1 MVSDHAAYAGLKV
14 VDLSQGVAGP
24 YCAMLLA
31 QHGADVIKVEPIQDG
46 DWGRIIGTRYGD
58 QSAYSLTANNGKRSI
73 ALDLKS
79 AAGREVLWRLVN
91 GAAVFLQGFR
101 PGVIDRLG
109 FGYEAVAAVEPS
121 IVYLS
126 VSGFGPTGPLA
137 ERPAMDPV
145 LQGYT
150 GLIAEN
156 VGEDGI
162 PHRVPIIPVD
172 MACALYG
179 FSAVAPAL
187 YARRET
193 GRGAHIEASL
203 MQAAAGFQVVR
214 MLQTYL
220 EGQLRPGAAPSGIYR
235 TSDGWIN
242 IIVARQ
248 HEWVALCKALDLV
261 DLATDRRYVTLDGRI
276 ENADALRAHLR
287 PLLAKQDFA
296 TLSARLAA
304 HKVMH
309 ERINSYKEFLDQE
322 HVAASGAIG
331 WVEQKG
337 IPQAM
342 PLPNIIGADPFR
354 TGDPRT
360 QAPGLGEHGP
370 AILREHG
377 YTEPEIA
384 ALTADHVLGAPAP

>member
-1 MVSDHAAYAGLKV
+1 MSDHAAYTGLKV
-14 VDLSQGVAGP
+14 IDLSQGVAGP

-31 QHGADVIKVEPIQDG
+31 QHGANVIKVEPIENG

-73 ALDLKS
+73 ALNLKS
-79 AAGREVLWRLVN
+79 EAGREVLWRLTR
-91 GAAVFLQGFR
+91 GADVFMQGFR

-109 FGYEAVAAVEPS
+109 FGYPAVAAVVPS

-126 VSGFGPTGPLA
+126 VSGFGQTGPLA

-150 GLIAEN
+150 GLITEN

-172 MACALYG
+172 MACALYA

-187 YARRET
+187 YARRDT
-193 GRGAHIEASL
+193 GRGTHIEASL
-203 MQAAAGFQVVR
+203 MQAAAAFQVVR
-214 MLQTYL
+214 MLQTHL
-220 EGQLRPGAAPSGIYR
+220 EGQLRPAAAPSGIYR
-235 TSDGWIN
+235 TTDGWIN
-242 IIVARQ
+242 VIVARQ
-248 HEWVALCKALDLV
+248 HEWEALCKALGLG
-261 DLATDRRYVTLDGRI
+261 DLASNPQYATIDGRI

-287 PLLAKQDFA
+287 PLLAAQDFA

-304 HKVMH
+304 HKIMH
-309 ERINSYKEFLDQE
+309 ERINTYKEFLDQP
-322 HVAASGAIG
+322 HVAESGAIS
-331 WVEQKG
+331 WIEHPHV
-337 IPQAM
+337 PQPM

-354 TGDPRT
+354 TGDARAKAPR
-360 QAPGLGEHGP
+360 LGEHGP
-370 AILREHG
+370 QILREHG
-377 YTEPEIA
+377 YAAEEIEALA
-384 ALTADHVLGAPAP
+384 ASRVIGMPA